1 MPEGT
6 TGYLFGI
13 FDLFHIAHL
22 DTVRLAAAGCDRL
35 VVAVATDDLVEDICG
50 ACPFVPAI
58 ERVEIVG
65 AIQVVAEVLAL
76 NSPDVVAEARR
87 AGADVAFLPGD
98 ELDVV
103 QLAALGARPALSSFR
118 PEVMLGSGIR
128 LEHLPAGRRTT
139 SSRVRAALAGTTTRS
154 SVA

>member
-22 DTVRLAAAGCDRL
+22 DTIRLAAAACDRL
-35 VVAVATDDLVEDICG
+35 VVGVATDDLVEDTCG
-50 ACPFVPAI
+50 LRPFVPSI
-58 ERVEIVG
+58 ERVEILGAIRMIAEVRPLADLDLGPEAAAVG
-65 AIQVVAEVLAL
+65 ADLVMV
-76 NSPDVVAEARR
+76 
-87 AGADVAFLPGD
+87 PGE

-103 QLAALGARPALSSFR
+103 QLEVVEHMNRLST
-118 PEVMLGSGIR
+118 PVK
-128 LEHLPAGRRTT
+128 HLPVGRRTT
-139 SSRVRAALAGTTTRS
+139 SAQVRTALAGTTIRS

>member
-22 DTVRLAAAGCDRL
+22 DTIRLAAAACDRL
-35 VVAVATDDLVEDICG
+35 IVGVATDDLVEDTCG
-50 ACPFVPAI
+50 LRPFVPAI
-58 ERVEIVG
+58 ERVEILGAIRMITEVRPLTDLDLASEVG
-65 AIQVVAEVLAL
+65 AV
-76 NSPDVVAEARR
+76 
-87 AGADVAFLPGD
+87 GADLVMIPGE

-103 QLAALGARPALSSFR
+103 QLAILDRMNRSSTPLKHLS
-118 PEVMLGSGIR
+118 I
-128 LEHLPAGRRTT
+128 GRRTT
-139 SSRVRAALAGTTTRS
+139 SAQVRTALAGTTIRT

>member
-1 MPEGT
+1 MPEAT

-22 DTVRLAAAGCDRL
+22 DTIRLAATSCERL
-35 VVAVATDDLVEDICG
+35 IVGIASDDLVEEISG
-50 ACPFVPAI
+50 VRPFVPAI

-65 AIQVVAEVLAL
+65 AVQVITEVRPLETLDLSAEAGRVGAQVVFV
-76 NSPDVVAEARR
+76 
-87 AGADVAFLPGD
+87 PGD

-103 QLAALGARPALSSFR
+103 QLAALHGRSTPLSAWAG
-118 PEVMLGSGIR
+118 LR
-128 LEHLPAGRRTT
+128 LERLPAGRRTT
-139 SSRVRAALAGTTTRS
+139 SSQVRAALAGTTTRS

>member
-22 DTVRLAAAGCDRL
+22 DTIRLAAAACDRL
-35 VVAVATDDLVEDICG
+35 VVGVATDDLVEDTCG
-50 ACPFVPAI
+50 LRPFVPSI
-58 ERVEIVG
+58 ERVEILGAIRMIAEVRPLADLDLGPEVAAVG
-65 AIQVVAEVLAL
+65 ADLVMV
-76 NSPDVVAEARR
+76 
-87 AGADVAFLPGD
+87 PGE

-103 QLAALGARPALSSFR
+103 QIEVVERMNRLST
-118 PEVMLGSGIR
+118 PVK
-128 LEHLPAGRRTT
+128 HLPVGRRTT
-139 SSRVRAALAGTTTRS
+139 SAQVRTALAGTTIRS

>member
-22 DTVRLAAAGCDRL
+22 DTIRLAAAACDRL
-35 VVAVATDDLVEDICG
+35 VVGVATDDLVEDTCG
-50 ACPFVPAI
+50 LRPFVPSI
-58 ERVEIVG
+58 ERVEILGAIRMIAEVRPLADLDLGPEVAAVG
-65 AIQVVAEVLAL
+65 ADLMMV
-76 NSPDVVAEARR
+76 
-87 AGADVAFLPGD
+87 PGE

-103 QLAALGARPALSSFR
+103 QLEVVERMNRLST
-118 PEVMLGSGIR
+118 PVK
-128 LEHLPAGRRTT
+128 HLPVGRRTT
-139 SSRVRAALAGTTTRS
+139 SAQVRTALAGTTIRS

>member
-22 DTVRLAAAGCDRL
+22 DTIRLAAAACDRL
-35 VVAVATDDLVEDICG
+35 VVGVATDDLVEDTCG
-50 ACPFVPAI
+50 VRPFVPSI
-58 ERVEIVG
+58 ERVEILG
-65 AIQVVAEVLAL
+65 AIRMITEVRPLSDLDVMAEVA
-76 NSPDVVAEARR
+76 A
-87 AGADVAFLPGD
+87 AGAGRAMDPGE

-103 QLAALGARPALSSFR
+103 QLAILERMSRLNTPLS
-118 PEVMLGSGIR
+118 
-128 LEHLPAGRRTT
+128 HLPIGRRTT
-139 SSRVRAALAGTTTRS
+139 SAQVRTALAGTTIRS

>member
-22 DTVRLAAAGCDRL
+22 DTIRLAADSCDRL
-35 VVAVATDDLVEDICG
+35 IVGVATDDLVEHTCG
-50 ACPFVPAI
+50 LRPFVPSI
-58 ERVEIVG
+58 ERVEIIG
-65 AIQVVAEVLAL
+65 AIRMITEVRPLADLDLDAELA
-76 NSPDVVAEARR
+76 AT
-87 AGADVAFLPGD
+87 GADRVMVPGE

-103 QLAALGARPALSSFR
+103 QLA
-118 PEVMLGSGIR
+118 I
-128 LEHLPAGRRTT
+128 LERMSTPLHQLPIGRRTT
-139 SSRVRAALAGTTTRS
+139 SAQVRTALAGTTIRS

>member
-22 DTVRLAAAGCDRL
+22 DTIRLAAAACDRL
-35 VVAVATDDLVEDICG
+35 VVGVATDDLVEDTCG
-50 ACPFVPAI
+50 LRPFVPSI
-58 ERVEIVG
+58 ERVEILGAIRMIAEVRPLADLDLGPEVAAVG
-65 AIQVVAEVLAL
+65 ADLVMV
-76 NSPDVVAEARR
+76 
-87 AGADVAFLPGD
+87 PGE

-103 QLAALGARPALSSFR
+103 QLEVVERMNRLST
-118 PEVMLGSGIR
+118 PVK
-128 LEHLPAGRRTT
+128 HLPVGRRTT
-139 SSRVRAALAGTTTRS
+139 SAQVRTALAGTTIRS

>member
-22 DTVRLAAAGCDRL
+22 DTIRLAAASCERL
-35 VVAVATDDLVEDICG
+35 IVGVASDDLVERTCG
-50 ACPFVPAI
+50 VRPFVPSI
-58 ERVEIVG
+58 ERNEIVG
-65 AIQVVAEVLAL
+65 AIQVITAVRPLDSL
-76 NSPDVVAEARR
+76 DLQAEAH
-87 AGADVAFLPGD
+87 AVGADLVFAPGD

-103 QLAALGARPALSSFR
+103 QLAALNNQLTPPSAW
-118 PEVMLGSGIR
+118 SGLR
-128 LEHLPAGRRTT
+128 LVHLAAGRRTT
-139 SSRVRAALAGTTTRS
+139 SSQVRAALAGTTTRS